1 MSVEHEGRLLSAI
14 ANMSLSDFVHDA
26 FGCLPRADQRRW
38 AHAYLHGLLTLP
50 GKKTLQRLAAAA
62 STPPVAP
69 HGLHQ
74 FINSSPWD
82 WNPPRRALSRII
94 AERGRV
100 RAWTVGMSII
110 PKRGEHS
117 VGVHR
122 RFITETGRTV
132 NCQAA
137 LGLFLSTEQRC
148 FPVDWSMLLGPSWL
162 DDERRRRVRI
172 PEMVRP
178 WTDWEHL
185 VNFADF
191 IAATGPSVRAPLVA
205 ELVNVPD
212 VGPLVAGLAQ
222 RGIDFVLEVGPGQP
236 VSLVDGAVPF
246 RRWSVPQV
254 TTAKQF
260 LTTEKPGQRHVVG
273 GGDQR
278 GPSIIHCAT
287 VHLPRGTMSARWP
300 HQGYRL
306 LAEWSQAGKG
316 PVRHWITNMFD
327 AGVDKI
333 LALAAHA
340 VRVRSMVKEMEG
352 GFGLLDFEGRSFP
365 GWHHHMT
372 MVSAAYA
379 YRGLFPTGLSG
390 VLADQRAQELLTG
403 AELTGAR

>member
-1 MSVEHEGRLLSAI
+1 MSVEQENRLLSVI
-14 ANMSLSDFVHDA
+14 KDMSLSDFVGDT

-38 AHAYLHGLLTLP
+38 AHAYLQGLLALP

-62 STPPVAP
+62 SSPPVAP

-82 WNPPRRALSRII
+82 WNPPRRALARII
-94 AERGRV
+94 ANHRRV

-122 RFITETGRTV
+122 RFITEIGRTV

-137 LGLFLSTEQRC
+137 LGLFLSTDQRC
-148 FPVDWSMLLGPSWL
+148 FPVDWSILLGESWL

-178 WTDWEHL
+178 WTDLEHL
-185 VNFADF
+185 VHFADL
-191 IAATGPSVRAPLVA
+191 IAATRPSVRAPLVA

-222 RGIDFVLEVGPGQP
+222 REIDFVLEVNAGQP
-236 VSLVDGAVPF
+236 VSLVDRRTPF
-246 RRWSVPQV
+246 RRWSSTSV
-254 TTAKQF
+254 TTAEQF
-260 LTTEKPGQRHVVG
+260 LAAEQTGWRHMVVG
-273 GGDQR
+273 GDR
-278 GPSIIHCAT
+278 RSPSIIRCAT
-287 VHLPRGTMSARWP
+287 VHLPRGAMSARWP
-300 HQGYRL
+300 HRGYRL
-306 LAEWSQAGKG
+306 LAEWLPDGKR
-316 PVRHWITNMFD
+316 PVRHWITSLVD
-327 AGVDKI
+327 VGVEEV
-333 LALAAHA
+333 LALADHT
-340 VRVRSMVKEMEG
+340 VRVRSMVKEMED

-379 YRGLFPTGLSG
+379 YRGLFSTDSSG
-390 VLADQRAQELLTG
+390 VLPEQRADELLAG
-403 AELTGAR
+403 AS